1 MPHHNKL
8 AVKMWYFIRL
18 FLFGLKSQGA
28 GLSPLSTHYATDK
41 NGFSV
46 RGFTCI
52 TVILS
57 EYDYFSG
64 DEEKNYWKK
73 TKEDMGKLQKSRR
86 GL

>member
-1 MPHHNKL
+1 MVYYQIISVWK
-8 AVKMWYFIRL
+8 
-18 FLFGLKSQGA
+18 KSQGA
-28 GLSPLSTHYATDK
+28 GLSPLSTHYTTDK